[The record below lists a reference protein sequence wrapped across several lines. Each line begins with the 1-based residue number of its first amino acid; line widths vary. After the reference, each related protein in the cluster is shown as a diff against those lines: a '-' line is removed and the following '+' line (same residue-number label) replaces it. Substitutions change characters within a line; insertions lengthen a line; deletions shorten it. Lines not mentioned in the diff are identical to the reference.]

1 MLLTLSMSL
10 LHHEVQEEQNNPA
23 LCTQLN
29 PIKWE
34 RKNPWFSIHQF
45 RLNFQSLPTALW
57 ASSALSLLAKTPTY
71 TCWWQT
77 ALDPF
82 GSTPWANISS
92 CPRDQ
97 AELRSHQSRGE
108 NLPLLAQHLCF
119 IHQEGLFGGIIDF
132 SPEALWTR
140 WYFEIPS
147 KLVCSRIR
155 QILISIYFSLR
166 WEEPKHRPL
175 HLWHWDSHTWSN
187 GSSN

>member
-1 MLLTLSMSL
+1 MHTAQSNKMRKEKPLIFYSSVQTEFPVPSNSPLGQLSP
-10 LHHEVQEEQNNPA
+10 VPV
-23 LCTQLN
+23 
-29 PIKWE
+29 
-34 RKNPWFSIHQF
+34 
-45 RLNFQSLPTALW
+45 
-57 ASSALSLLAKTPTY
+57 LAKTPTY

-132 SPEALWTR
+132 SPDALWTR
-140 WYFEIPS
+140 WYFEISS
-147 KLVCSRIR
+147 KLVCSTIR

-187 GSSN
+187 GSSNKTQNKPSPTPPFKTLQQISTTG